1 MTSNEEK
8 YLGNKKIYNGE
19 IAQTIELAEEAK
31 DTREMISIIIHGNK
45 KEFLAEKNAK
55 KIEISEQRNNDKYDF
70 TDLGIGEY

>member
-1 MTSNEEK
+1 MIGNEDK

-31 DTREMISIIIHGNK
+31 DTKEMMSVIIHGNK

-55 KIEISEQRNNDKYDF
+55 KIEISEQRNNKKYDF
-70 TDLGIGEY
+70 SDLGIGE